1 MYHPR
6 FLTQRLQ
13 HLLTLSPV
21 VVLQGARQTGKS
33 TLVQHIAKLS
43 GRMRYRSM
51 DDLTVFAAAQQDPQG
66 FVALH
71 QDVDTLILDEIQRAQ
86 QLLLPIKVEVDRDR
100 RAGRFLLTGSAH
112 TMILPRIADSLAGR
126 LRLLTLWGLSQDELQ
141 GTPSSFLKDVFAD
154 TFAQHD
160 DPNLQR
166 ADIVRRITRGGY
178 PEMATLANPQDRADW
193 VNAYITALL
202 QRDVR
207 DLAQVEGLS
216 QFPRLLSLV
225 ATRSSSLLNTA
236 DLSRSLGLS
245 NATLRRYL
253 TLLEATFLLMTLPA
267 YFNNLGKRIIKTPK
281 MVVCDTGILC
291 GLLGLDEQ
299 RLLNEPTLLGA
310 PLETFVVTEL
320 LKMSEWSQMPLLKL
334 YYFQNHDN
342 REVDVVLERADGKIV
357 GIEVKA
363 AASATAADFK
373 GLHTLA
379 EATGDRFIRGLVLYL
394 GPTQVQF
401 APNLWA
407 VPLSRLW
414 GN

>member
-33 TLVQHIAKLS
+33 TLVQHIAKSS

-66 FVALH
+66 FVASH

-141 GTPSSFLKDVFAD
+141 GTPSHFLQEAFSE

-160 DPNLQR
+160 APNLQR

-178 PEMATLANPQDRADW
+178 PEMTTLAHTQDRADW

-216 QFPRLLSLV
+216 QFPRLLSLI
-225 ATRSSSLLNTA
+225 ATRSSGLLNTA

-267 YFNNLGKRIIKTPK
+267 YFNNLGKRIIKMPK
-281 MVVCDTGILC
+281 IYVCDTGILC

-299 RLLNEPTLLGA
+299 RLLHEPTLLGA

-334 YYFQNHDN
+334 YHFQNHDN

-363 AASATAADFK
+363 AASASAADFK
-373 GLHTLA
+373 GLHALA
-379 EATGDRFIRGLVLYL
+379 EAAGDRFIRGLVLYL
-394 GPTQVQF
+394 GPTQAQF